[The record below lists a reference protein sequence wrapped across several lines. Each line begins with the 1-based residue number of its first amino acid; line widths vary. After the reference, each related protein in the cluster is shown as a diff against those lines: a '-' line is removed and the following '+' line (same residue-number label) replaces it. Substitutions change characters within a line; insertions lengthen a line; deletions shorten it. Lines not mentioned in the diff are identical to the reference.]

1 MIGGS
6 FNTYLV
12 DIRKP
17 DDFMIMNESPDDD
30 FVFEDYNKKPFWVMN
45 QNYIYS
51 TRAETN
57 KISITDRNQ
66 WLTVREV
73 VQGGS
78 PQKEFSNTLDVAIS
92 ECGKEIYWLSEVR
105 GLETES

>member
-1 MIGGS
+1 MSGS

-17 DDFMIMNESPDDD
+17 DEFEIMNESPEDNSLY
-30 FVFEDYNKKPFWVMN
+30 EDYNKKPFLVFN
-45 QNYIYS
+45 ENYIYS

-57 KISITDRNQ
+57 SIHITDRAQ

-73 VQGGS
+73 VQGDLQS
-78 PQKEFSNTLDVAIS
+78 KEFSNTLDVATS
-92 ECGKEIYWLSEVR
+92 LSGKEIYWLSEVR
-105 GLETES
+105 QLESEG